1 MKTINKDME
10 SVSAKNQLNL
20 FGYEKYFE
28 FFVKLFEKKEMPNSI
43 LLSGLK
49 GLGKSTFAY
58 HIINYLL
65 SRDEEKKYS
74 IKNLAIDKDNSS
86 YKLLN
91 TNIHPN
97 FFLIENKSLEKDI
110 KIEQIRS
117 LKKFLNKTTYSKDL
131 KIIMI
136 DNAEYLNLNASNALL
151 KSIEEPY
158 SNTFFFIIHNSACKI
173 LDTIK
178 SRCTE
183 FKLFFSISEKKKIF
197 ENLAKQY
204 KNNVETN
211 EIIES
216 YYFDTPGNLIKYLL
230 IFNKA
235 NINILENKLI
245 CIHFFIEKYKNE
257 KNPEILSF
265 LSLFVEKFYN
275 ELCLNNDKNLNNYFF
290 NQSKILKQIDD
301 MKKFNLDEKN
311 IFIWVKEIL
320 ENETK

>member
-183 FKLFFSISEKKKIF
+183 FKLFFTISEKKKNF
-197 ENLAKQY
+197 R
-204 KNNVETN
+204 
-211 EIIES
+211 
-216 YYFDTPGNLIKYLL
+216 
-230 IFNKA
+230 
-235 NINILENKLI
+235 
-245 CIHFFIEKYKNE
+245 
-257 KNPEILSF
+257 
-265 LSLFVEKFYN
+265 KF
-275 ELCLNNDKNLNNYFF
+275 
-290 NQSKILKQIDD
+290 S
-301 MKKFNLDEKN
+301 
-311 IFIWVKEIL
+311 
-320 ENETK
+320 

>member
-1 MKTINKDME
+1 ME

-158 SNTFFFIIHNSACKI
+158 SNTFFFIIHNSATKI
-173 LDTIK
+173 PDTIR

-183 FKLFFSISEKKKIF
+183 FKFFFTIAEKKTIF
-197 ENLAKQY
+197 ESVIKQY
-204 KNNVETN
+204 KDESKLNHIVEHL
-211 EIIES
+211 
-216 YYFDTPGNLIKYLL
+216 YYDTPGNLVKYFLSL
-230 IFNKA
+230 DRA
-235 NINILENKLI
+235 NLNLSRDKLSCILHL
-245 CIHFFIEKYKNE
+245 IEKYKNE
-257 KNPEILSF
+257 KNHETLTF
-265 LSLFVEKFYN
+265 LCLFIQKFYN
-275 ELCLNNDKNLNNYFF
+275 DLCLCNDNNVSSYLFNL
-290 NQSKILKQIDD
+290 SRILNQIDD
-301 MKKFNLDEKN
+301 MKKFNLNEKN
-311 IFIWVKEIL
+311 ILIWIKDIL
-320 ENETK
+320 LHEAK

>member
-1 MKTINKDME
+1 M
-10 SVSAKNQLNL
+10 
-20 FGYEKYFE
+20 
-28 FFVKLFEKKEMPNSI
+28 
-43 LLSGLK
+43 
-49 GLGKSTFAY
+49 
-58 HIINYLL
+58 
-65 SRDEEKKYS
+65 
-74 IKNLAIDKDNSS
+74 
-86 YKLLN
+86 
-91 TNIHPN
+91 
-97 FFLIENKSLEKDI
+97 
-110 KIEQIRS
+110 
-117 LKKFLNKTTYSKDL
+117 
-131 KIIMI
+131 
-136 DNAEYLNLNASNALL
+136 
-151 KSIEEPY
+151 
-158 SNTFFFIIHNSACKI
+158 
-173 LDTIK
+173 
-178 SRCTE
+178 
-183 FKLFFSISEKKKIF
+183 FFSISEKKKIF

-320 ENETK
+320 ENETNKRCW